1 MDLDIKP
8 LGVNLS
14 CAEDGPQDEWLP
26 PCNQTTQMT
35 SSMVEVVRI
44 AYMIVIT
51 AVLSAWTTKNG
62 VQFCISVQRFSTFI
76 RKFLE
81 KLLKLFGFNIDRGEV
96 SDNYVS

>member
-14 CAEDGPQDEWLP
+14 CAEDGPQDEWVP
-26 PCNQTTQMT
+26 PCDQTTRMT

-51 AVLSAWTTKNG
+51 AVLSASTTENW
-62 VQFCISVQRFSTFI
+62 
-76 RKFLE
+76 
-81 KLLKLFGFNIDRGEV
+81 GEV
-96 SDNYVS
+96 LYLSSEIFYFHSEDF

>member
-26 PCNQTTQMT
+26 PCDQTTRMT

-51 AVLSAWTTKNG
+51 SVLSAWTTE
-62 VQFCISVQRFSTFI
+62 SW
-76 RKFLE
+76 
-81 KLLKLFGFNIDRGEV
+81 GEV
-96 SDNYVS
+96 LDLSSDFLLSFADF